1 MKRSQISLVVA
12 LLAVI
17 AAIVYFD
24 LTRFLNLSS
33 IKTSQSM
40 LMNYFTTDPIKMIL
54 GYFVIYVL
62 VTALSLP
69 GATVMTLAG
78 GMIFGFWLGALI
90 VSFASSIGASL
101 AFLVSRFLFR
111 DFIQSKYG
119 ERLSV
124 INQGMAREG
133 RFYLFSL
140 RLIPAFPFFL
150 INLLMGLTPI
160 KLREFFLV
168 SQVGM
173 LPGTLAY
180 VNAGTQLGQIES
192 AVGILSPTILISFA
206 LLGIF
211 PLLAKKL
218 VDRLRPHR

>member
-1 MKRSQISLVVA
+1 LKRSQISLVVA